1 MKRTII
7 FALCAL
13 TLISCSKDF
22 IVKNLDQENSP
33 IMSEIEVSE
42 PLHFATIDELE
53 TAMHSAKTKS
63 SSFVSY
69 ADVVMSTEEYEM
81 KDNVILSEKFGSIL
95 NAYGEVSFDRYF
107 LKVCDFGILYSL
119 IEDKSQLQNLAT
131 KKVSD
136 LNMTQCNNCPIPLKN
151 HEYIFIA
158 EGYNNVYIYDTF
170 GLFGNKTDVTIE
182 GIDSMP
188 ITKVA
193 SAISGDVKKYPANGE
208 DLFQSGNNWSASFT
222 IPKSSEQKR
231 TFPSNDKIAN
241 DTKIWKQ
248 NYGITET
255 GGVKS
260 KTMKKGALG
269 IWTKISAPVNAAVTN
284 LVIQENWTTTLP
296 RYAAGWVS
304 VNKTTYGGK
313 SYVIATKQLASGV
326 MNVSMS
332 EITLLEEIGRADEWA
347 RNGGV
352 VFEKIDGIR
361 YIGANGIVYVRLRDN
376 VSFIEAKKSVVD
388 FDLPYGGSFSIGDTW
403 SNPNISGNIAG
414 SKGSYTIFG
423 VCMFG
428 TSIYDNFEIGSR
440 MVYTFKKAN

>member
-1 MKRTII
+1 M
-7 FALCAL
+7 
-13 TLISCSKDF
+13 
-22 IVKNLDQENSP
+22 SP
-33 IMSEIEVSE
+33 
-42 PLHFATIDELE
+42 
-53 TAMHSAKTKS
+53 
-63 SSFVSY
+63 
-69 ADVVMSTEEYEM
+69 
-81 KDNVILSEKFGSIL
+81 
-95 NAYGEVSFDRYF
+95 
-107 LKVCDFGILYSL
+107 
-119 IEDKSQLQNLAT
+119 
-131 KKVSD
+131 
-136 LNMTQCNNCPIPLKN
+136 
-151 HEYIFIA
+151 
-158 EGYNNVYIYDTF
+158 
-170 GLFGNKTDVTIE
+170 
-182 GIDSMP
+182 
-188 ITKVA
+188 
-193 SAISGDVKKYPANGE
+193 
-208 DLFQSGNNWSASFT
+208 
-222 IPKSSEQKR
+222 
-231 TFPSNDKIAN
+231 
-241 DTKIWKQ
+241 
-248 NYGITET
+248 
-255 GGVKS
+255 
-260 KTMKKGALG
+260 
-269 IWTKISAPVNAAVTN
+269 KISAPVNAAVTN

>member
-1 MKRTII
+1 MKKVII
-7 FALCAL
+7 FTLCTL
-13 TLISCSKDF
+13 TFASCAKDF
-22 IVKNLDQENSP
+22 TTNDMNQET
-33 IMSEIEVSE
+33 EITEVTVSE
-42 PLHFATIDELE
+42 PLHFATINELE
-53 TAMHSAKTKS
+53 AAMYSAKTKS
-63 SSFVSY
+63 SDFISY
-69 ADVVMSTEEYEM
+69 ADAVMSTDEYDM

-95 NAYGEVSFDRYF
+95 NALGEVSYDKYF

-119 IEDKSQLQNLAT
+119 IKDQNQLHALA
-131 KKVSD
+131 KMKVSD
-136 LNMTQCNNCPIPLKN
+136 LNITQCDNCPIPLN
-151 HEYIFIA
+151 NNDCIFKA
-158 EGYNNVYIYDTF
+158 DGYDSVYIYDTF
-170 GLFGNKTDVTIE
+170 ELFSNTGNIIE
-182 GIDSMP
+182 TMP
-188 ITKVA
+188 LTKVA
-193 SAISGDVKKYPANGE
+193 TAIGGDVKNYSANGE
-208 DLFQSGNNWSASFT
+208 DLFQSGNNWGASFT